1 MNKMIRL
8 LTMLCMM
15 TALPMLAGNTNENRR
30 RLLGASE
37 ENPVD
42 ATWLITNPSFETG
55 DLTGWTMTPSEGSD
69 MGVRDYALSD
79 RDGNFEANLYTW
91 WSGVAIEQVVGEVP
105 AGIYEVSALVATWE
119 GYTVNFYANDY
130 MVSAA
135 GQGDETGIRLA
146 TTVIVGNDG
155 RLSIRADRTDINWWA
170 EGHNEPNATQG
181 FLKLDDVR
189 LTCKGLLDVSEQS
202 DFTAAAL
209 NVDGLPQKI
218 LTIELNADGPGSD
231 GTKLISKYLKQ
242 KGYDFIGV
250 SEDFNYHGS
259 LMESLND
266 EYDSGKI
273 RTTLS
278 VEGFL
283 AGGFPFDTDGLN
295 LIWKRNKVTSS
306 HESWTQW
313 SHSESGDGNQ
323 YIKKGFRHYD
333 MTLDGGQ
340 VIDVYVLHMDAGDVP
355 QSREQQWSQMADV
368 VNAADPNRPKL
379 IIGDTNSRWTREE
392 IKANFT
398 DRLTAMTAKDAWVEM
413 RREGVYPTTAMNDLA
428 DQTFVNSLGTYEV
441 VDKILYLNP
450 TAENTL
456 QLVPRGFRL
465 EQDYTYGTVEGTE
478 DGKQLG
484 DHRPLAVDFSCMRY
498 KKVTTKIGDVNRDG
512 SITIADLTA
521 QVNLILDKDAQD
533 ASGYDRDA
541 ADMNADGK
549 VTTEDIEPLVNLLL
563 DK

>member
-1 MNKMIRL
+1 M
-8 LTMLCMM
+8 
-15 TALPMLAGNTNENRR
+15 
-30 RLLGASE
+30 
-37 ENPVD
+37 
-42 ATWLITNPSFETG
+42 
-55 DLTGWTMTPSEGSD
+55 
-69 MGVRDYALSD
+69 
-79 RDGNFEANLYTW
+79 
-91 WSGVAIEQVVGEVP
+91 
-105 AGIYEVSALVATWE
+105 
-119 GYTVNFYANDY
+119 
-130 MVSAA
+130 
-135 GQGDETGIRLA
+135 
-146 TTVIVGNDG
+146 
-155 RLSIRADRTDINWWA
+155 
-170 EGHNEPNATQG
+170 
-181 FLKLDDVR
+181 
-189 LTCKGLLDVSEQS
+189 
-202 DFTAAAL
+202 
-209 NVDGLPQKI
+209 DGLPQKI

-266 EYDSGKI
+266 EYDCGTE
-273 RTTLS
+273 RATLS
-278 VEGFL
+278 VEGL
-283 AGGFPFDTDGLN
+283 SLSMLLNGFRFDTDGLN
-295 LIWKRNKVTSS
+295 LIWKRNKVTAS

-456 QLVPRGFRL
+456 QLVPKGFRL

-521 QVNLILDKDAQD
+521 QVNLILSNGSQD
-533 ASGYDRDA
+533 ASGYDCDA
-541 ADMNADGK
+541 ADMNADGE
-549 VTTEDIEPLVNLLL
+549 VTTADIEPLVNLLL